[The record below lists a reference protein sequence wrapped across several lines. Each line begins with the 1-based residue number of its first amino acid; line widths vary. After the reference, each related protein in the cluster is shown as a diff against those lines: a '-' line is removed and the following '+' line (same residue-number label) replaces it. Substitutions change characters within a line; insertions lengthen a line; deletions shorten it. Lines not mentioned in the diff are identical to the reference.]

1 MDERL
6 AVVEDEEE
14 KVVGEGRRLIGS
26 MIGRRRVALTWA
38 VGEAWERFST
48 ERAEV
53 VHRSFRTVGLSLPID
68 GSEDHEI
75 SIKGLANHVLVE
87 GLRDWERGN
96 GEREE
101 IVDSSGTVEKE
112 ELDFHYQQI
121 AKC

>member
-6 AVVEDEEE
+6 AVVEEEE
-14 KVVGEGRRLIGS
+14 ERTLAEGGRLTGS

-48 ERAEV
+48 ERVEV
-53 VHRSFRTVGLSLPID
+53 VRRSSRTVGLSLPID

-75 SIKGLANHVLVE
+75 SIKGLANQVLVE

-96 GEREE
+96 EEGRE
-101 IVDSSGTVEKE
+101 IVSDSDSVEEE
-112 ELDFHYQQI
+112 ELDFHYE
-121 AKC
+121 